1 MSKFSR
7 WLVVV
12 SISFLAALTSIA
24 EAKRQKQ
31 ARRTSSSVER
41 QVREAFAGTPVMVKI
56 AECES
61 GFRQYDER
69 GVPLRNKHSSATGV
83 FQVMFS
89 LHYATADKLGFKLE
103 TTQGNIGYA
112 KHLYNTKSTNPWN
125 ASKHCWGKTTKNHL
139 LSIASQ

>member
-1 MSKFSR
+1 VSKFSV

-12 SISFLAALTSIA
+12 SIAFLAALTSIA

-31 ARRTSSSVER
+31 ARWTSSSVEL
-41 QVREAFAGTPVMVKI
+41 QVRKAFADTPIMVQI
-56 AECES
+56 AKCES

-69 GVPLRNKHSSATGV
+69 GVLLRNKHSSASGV

-89 LHYATADKLGFKLE
+89 LHYATADKLGFQLE
-103 TTQGNIGYA
+103 TTKGNIGYA
-112 KHLYNTKSTNPWN
+112 KYLYNTQGTNPWN
-125 ASKHCWGKTTKNHL
+125 ASKHCWGKTTNNHL